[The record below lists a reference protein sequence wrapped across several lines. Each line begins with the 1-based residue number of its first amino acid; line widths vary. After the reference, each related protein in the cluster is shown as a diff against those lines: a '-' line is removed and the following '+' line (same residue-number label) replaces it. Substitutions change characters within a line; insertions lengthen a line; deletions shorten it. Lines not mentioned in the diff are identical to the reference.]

1 MLTRSSLRLAHAHLI
16 LSTKN
21 NAESSEKE
29 TGGRTFPMAL
39 QRCRRL
45 VASATA
51 VAVALA
57 LFVFA
62 LATPASAGDWK
73 GRPHRLY
80 TEEDYHLNHV
90 PVPLL
95 TKDKMPKE
103 FSWANARGRHLLVRI
118 CFSFFFSSFFFL
130 LLSSLFAHALPTFS
144 NSILKPNPPGP
155 LLEPA
160 RAHLLRLLLRS
171 RHALDDQRPLEDS
184 QGRRGTGR
192 DALAPDFLELRRAQG
207 LRGGVRRRGRL
218 RRLRLHVQVRSPGR
232 ELPDLQ
238 RHRPH
243 KVWRPESRESVPRGR
258 AVQELHARERLRH
271 LLGCGDADPVFL
283 GELREGREQKL

>member
-1 MLTRSSLRLAHAHLI
+1 MREKERESNGVKKQEKSLSQGSRFRSPIFHSLPLSRALASSYSPRPCSPTMLTRSSLRLAHAHLI

-45 VASATA
+45 DASATA

-103 FSWANARGRHLLVRI
+103 FSWANARGRHLLVRT
-118 CFSFFFSSFFFL
+118 FFFLFFVLLSSSFFSFRSRSPHL
-130 LLSSLFAHALPTFS
+130 LQLHPQTQPPRS
-144 NSILKPNPPGP
+144 PPGTSTSP
-155 LLEPA
+155 STAAPA
-160 RAHLLRLLLRS
+160 SLTPRS
-171 RHALDDQRPLEDS
+171 R
-184 QGRRGTGR
+184 
-192 DALAPDFLELRRAQG
+192 
-207 LRGGVRRRGRL
+207 
-218 RRLRLHVQVRSPGR
+218 
-232 ELPDLQ
+232 
-238 RHRPH
+238 
-243 KVWRPESRESVPRGR
+243 
-258 AVQELHARERLRH
+258 
-271 LLGCGDADPVFL
+271 
-283 GELREGREQKL
+283 